1 MQKGVSIIARSQAM
15 KKVMEVVERI
25 RDSDSCVLI
34 TGENGAG
41 KSLLARMIHFTS
53 RRQHMPF
60 LSVNCATLTDNLLE
74 GELFGSEQAAP
85 DGSAKVKR
93 GFIEIADS
101 GTFFLNEITGM
112 SPDLQSRL
120 LKVIEEGD
128 IYRTGGRLPVKTNV
142 RFIAASNR
150 NLLPLIGEGRFI
162 GELYY
167 RLNVI
172 EIFVPPLRE
181 HMEDLEPLCDFFLKK
196 HRAGLNK
203 MIDGFSEDAM
213 EILRDYSFP
222 GNVRELDNIVERAV
236 IIEKGQLITA
246 ESLPRSIKLFRIE
259 TFQPDNIQT
268 IDELTREYTEKILAL
283 TGGDKLKAARL
294 LGISELNLW
303 RILKE
308 K

>member
-1 MQKGVSIIARSQAM
+1 
-15 KKVMEVVERI
+15 MEVVERI

-60 LSVNCATLTDNLLE
+60 LSVNCATLSDSLLE
-74 GELFGSEQAAP
+74 EELFGLEQSVP
-85 DGSAKVKR
+85 QGSANMKR

-101 GTFFLNEITGM
+101 GTLFLNEITGM
-112 SPDLQSRL
+112 SQDLQKRL

-128 IYRTGGRLPVKTNV
+128 IYRTGGRLPVRVNV

-150 NLLPLIGEGRFI
+150 NLPPLIREGRFI
-162 GELYY
+162 DELYY

-181 HMEDLEPLCDFFLKK
+181 HMEDLAPLCDFFLKK

-203 MIDGFSEDAM
+203 QIDGFSEDAM
-213 EILRDYSFP
+213 GILGDYSFP
-222 GNVRELDNIVERAV
+222 GNVRELENIVERAV
-236 IIEKGQLITA
+236 IIEEGKLICA
-246 ESLPRSIKLFRIE
+246 KSLPRSIKLFKIE
-259 TFQPDNIQT
+259 TFQPDGIQT
-268 IDELTREYTEKILAL
+268 IGELTREYAEKILAF
-283 TGGDKLKAARL
+283 TGGDKLKAAQL

-303 RILKE
+303 KILKE